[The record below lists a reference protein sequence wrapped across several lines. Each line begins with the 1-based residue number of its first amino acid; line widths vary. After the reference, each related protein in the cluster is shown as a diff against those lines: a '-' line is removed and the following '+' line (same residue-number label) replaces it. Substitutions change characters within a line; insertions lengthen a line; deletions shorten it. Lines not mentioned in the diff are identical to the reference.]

1 MFSLPSVVPVSILE
15 TNKPV
20 RKWEYK
26 KRNGIHH
33 WTSGLSR
40 DFSVYNRKLPQRTVS
55 VTEGDWSVLESNYLL
70 ELVHEYDARFS
81 IIHDRYEF
89 PGSSRSLTDLKER
102 YCQIERKF
110 LVDSKEEAQKFSYNK
125 FKEDERRRNLEIL
138 YSRSDSALKEEEILF
153 KEIKRRQVYQESWE
167 REHDEIVRVL
177 KDHRVD
183 APSVPPSTLASL
195 LEKKKRKS
203 SIKEE
208 VEYKRKRPS
217 FEGSRESL
225 DDLLTKKS
233 PSTYLRSTKMLPV
246 KSGLQ
251 SKVNTLLEEVG
262 VPVKPKM
269 ATVAIIAKY
278 DELREKAKDILEMK
292 KQLEKIEHD
301 LKVVKIRKGE
311 LPDDQLL
318 NDDSVG
324 SVGKKGL
331 VAVLLFFKEYR
342 KKEHILLK
350 VVAQDQ

>member
-1 MFSLPSVVPVSILE
+1 MFSLPTLIPKPKTGVSD
-15 TNKPV
+15 K
-20 RKWEYK
+20 KWEYK
-26 KRNGIHH
+26 KRNGIYH
-33 WTSGLSR
+33 WTCGLSR
-40 DFSVYNRKLPQRTVS
+40 DFSVYNKKLPLRMVS
-55 VTEGDWSVLESNYLL
+55 VEEGDWSIQESNYLL
-70 ELVHEYDARFS
+70 ELVQEYDARFS
-81 IIHDRYEF
+81 VIHDRYEF
-89 PGSSRSLTDLKER
+89 PGSSRTLTDLKER
-102 YCQIERKF
+102 YCQIERKY
-110 LVDSKEEAQKFSYNK
+110 LVENMSKEEALKFSYNK
-125 FKEDERRRNLEIL
+125 FKENERRRNLEIL

-167 REHDEIVRVL
+167 REHDEIVRLL

-203 SIKEE
+203 SVKEE
-208 VEYKRKRPS
+208 VEYKRQRPS
-217 FEGSRESL
+217 FDGSRESL
-225 DDLLTKKS
+225 DELLTKKA

-251 SKVNTLLEEVG
+251 SKVNTLLEEAG

-269 ATVAIIAKY
+269 ATSAIIAKY

-311 LPDDQLL
+311 IPDDQILH
-318 NDDSVG
+318 DDSVG

-331 VAVLLFFKEYR
+331 VAVINFFKKIE
-342 KKEHILLK
+342 KENSFTK
-350 VVAQDQ
+350 E